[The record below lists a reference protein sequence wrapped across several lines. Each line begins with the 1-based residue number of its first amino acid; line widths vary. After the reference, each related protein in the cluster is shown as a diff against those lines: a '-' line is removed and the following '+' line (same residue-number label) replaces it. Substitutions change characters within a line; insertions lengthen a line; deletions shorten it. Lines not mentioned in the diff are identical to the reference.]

1 MINCIENKLCGFRYK
16 IQIVVII
23 VYIFI
28 DENKKV
34 MTIAKRVFK
43 RCVHC
48 IQSVILQEKQMF
60 VYNNSTW
67 LYHFDMTKQIMN
79 SKNKT

>member
-28 DENKKV
+28 DKNKKV
-34 MTIAKRVFK
+34 MTIANEFLNDVFIAYK
-43 RCVHC
+43 V
-48 IQSVILQEKQMF
+48 
-60 VYNNSTW
+60 
-67 LYHFDMTKQIMN
+67 
-79 SKNKT
+79 